1 MLGKCR
7 GGCGRRAVMD
17 DGWCMY
23 GPVFCG
29 LRPSIAQREAPPAEL
44 HPVVVAPPIEPPS
57 LIDRFLERWR
67 RWRWWR

>member
-1 MLGKCR
+1 MATKCR

-23 GPVFCG
+23 GPIFCG
-29 LRPSIAQREAPPAEL
+29 LHPSIAHVQAPP
-44 HPVVVAPPIEPPS
+44 VSAPAEPPS
-57 LIDRFLERWR
+57 LLDRFLERWR